1 MLRAVFRHPLER
13 LRQAFYRWALRGR
26 PPEPMPIILS
36 QRRVYVLPTR
46 AGLAYVVT
54 LFVILLGAINYNLSL
69 GHALA
74 FLMVGLGITAILH
87 TFRNLAHL
95 RITGGRCP
103 PVFAG
108 QHAHF
113 GLVLH
118 NPRRFPRFNV
128 QLRAESGPAVFA
140 DIPAEDSLEIGVP
153 TPTHQ
158 RGWAPIPRITLSTAY
173 PLGLI
178 RTWAYAAPDLRCLV
192 YPAPAKDAPPLP
204 EGGGHQQGRLRQGR
218 GDDDFAGLRR
228 HLPGEP
234 LQHVA
239 WKSAARQPDA
249 ELLAKHFTGT
259 ASETLWLDWHTLP
272 ANLDTETRLA
282 ILARWIVD
290 TQATGLTWGL
300 RLPSREL
307 EPASGEAH
315 YHRCLTA
322 LATYGT

>member
-1 MLRAVFRHPLER
+1 MFHRAIER

-26 PPEPMPIILS
+26 PPEPMPIVLS

-46 AGLAYVVT
+46 AGLAYVAT
-54 LFVILLGAINYNLSL
+54 LLVILLGAINYNLSL

-74 FLMVGLGITAILH
+74 FLMAGLGIAAILH

-118 NPRRFPRFNV
+118 NPRPFPRFNL
-128 QLRAESGPAVFA
+128 QLRTETRPAVLA
-140 DIPAEDSLEIGVP
+140 NIPAEDSLEVTLP
-153 TPTHQ
+153 APALR
-158 RGWAPIPRITLSTAY
+158 RGWMLAPRITLFTTY

-178 RTWAYAAPDLRCLV
+178 RTWAYAAPDLRCMI
-192 YPAPAKDAPPLP
+192 YPSPAQDVLPLP
-204 EGGGHQQGRLRQGR
+204 TGAASQQGRLHQGR

-259 ASETLWLDWHTLP
+259 ASESLWFDWNTLP
-272 ANLDTETRLA
+272 AKLDTEARLS
-282 ILARWIVD
+282 ILTRWIVD
-290 TQATGLTWGL
+290 AQAAGLTWGL
-300 RLPSREL
+300 RLPTCQQG
-307 EPASGEAH
+307 PASGEAH